1 MEKLCLEVQ
10 DLTKRYDASEF
21 SLDHLNFKVPYGS
34 VMGLIGENGAGKTTT
49 LKLILN
55 LMRRDAGTIKLFGLD
70 NIRDEGA
77 IKQQIGVV
85 FDENHFHE
93 LFSPADIAKILRSLY
108 QKWDDNL
115 FQQYL
120 RRFQLPA
127 DKPIKTYSRGMKVK
141 LSIASALAHHP
152 KLLLLDEPTS
162 GLDPVSRDE
171 LLQILSEYIEDGEH
185 SVLFSTHITGD
196 LERAAD
202 YITYIS
208 YGELFFTGSK
218 DEFVDMFRIV
228 KGGMDELSADL
239 QAKAVGVRT
248 FPTGFEAL
256 VKTEDIGS
264 FTALDIE
271 PATIDEIV
279 VFTSKKGEDYE

>member
-141 LSIASALAHHP
+141 LSIASPLAHHP

-162 GLDPVSRDE
+162 GLDPVVRDE
-171 LLQILSEYIEDGEH
+171 ILSIFFDFIQDEEH
-185 SVLFSTHITGD
+185 TILMSSHITGD
-196 LERAAD
+196 LEKIAD
-202 YITYIS
+202 YVTFLHQGRLVFS
-208 YGELFFTGSK
+208 GVK
-218 DEFVDMFRIV
+218 DDLLDSHGIV
-228 KGGMDELSADL
+228 KCNASERKRIDPKWIVKQRTGPFGCEILVNNKAAVRHLYPEL
-239 QAKAVGVRT
+239 
-248 FPTGFEAL
+248 L
-256 VKTEDIGS
+256 VDNASLE
-264 FTALDIE
+264 
-271 PATIDEIV
+271 EIMLFHV
-279 VFTSKKGEDYE
+279 KGEK

>member
-93 LFSPADIAKILRSLY
+93 LFSPADIPKSLRI
-108 QKWDDNL
+108 
-115 FQQYL
+115 
-120 RRFQLPA
+120 RFF
-127 DKPIKTYSRGMKVK
+127 
-141 LSIASALAHHP
+141 
-152 KLLLLDEPTS
+152 
-162 GLDPVSRDE
+162 
-171 LLQILSEYIEDGEH
+171 
-185 SVLFSTHITGD
+185 SV
-196 LERAAD
+196 
-202 YITYIS
+202 
-208 YGELFFTGSK
+208 
-218 DEFVDMFRIV
+218 
-228 KGGMDELSADL
+228 
-239 QAKAVGVRT
+239 
-248 FPTGFEAL
+248 
-256 VKTEDIGS
+256 
-264 FTALDIE
+264 
-271 PATIDEIV
+271 
-279 VFTSKKGEDYE
+279 

>member
-162 GLDPVSRDE
+162 GLDPVVRDE
-171 LLQILSEYIEDGEH
+171 ILSIFFDFIQDEEH
-185 SVLFSTHITGD
+185 TILISSHITGD
-196 LERAAD
+196 LEKIAD
-202 YITYIS
+202 YVTFLHQGRLVFS
-208 YGELFFTGSK
+208 GVK
-218 DEFVDMFRIV
+218 DDLLDSHGIV
-228 KGGMDELSADL
+228 KCNASERNASTLNGLSNSAQGL
-239 QAKAVGVRT
+239 LAAKYWSTTKPPFATSIR
-248 FPTGFEAL
+248 
-256 VKTEDIGS
+256 S
-264 FTALDIE
+264 FWSTTLAW
-271 PATIDEIV
+271 
-279 VFTSKKGEDYE
+279 KKSCYFM

>member
-10 DLTKRYDASEF
+10 DLTKHYDASEF

-162 GLDPVSRDE
+162 GL
-171 LLQILSEYIEDGEH
+171 
-185 SVLFSTHITGD
+185 
-196 LERAAD
+196 
-202 YITYIS
+202 
-208 YGELFFTGSK
+208 
-218 DEFVDMFRIV
+218 
-228 KGGMDELSADL
+228 
-239 QAKAVGVRT
+239 
-248 FPTGFEAL
+248 
-256 VKTEDIGS
+256 
-264 FTALDIE
+264 
-271 PATIDEIV
+271 
-279 VFTSKKGEDYE
+279 

>member
-1 MEKLCLEVQ
+1 
-10 DLTKRYDASEF
+10 
-21 SLDHLNFKVPYGS
+21 
-34 VMGLIGENGAGKTTT
+34 MGLIGENGAGKTTT

-162 GLDPVSRDE
+162 GLDPVVRDE
-171 LLQILSEYIEDGEH
+171 ILSIFFDFIQDEEH
-185 SVLFSTHITGD
+185 TILMSSHITGD
-196 LERAAD
+196 LEKIAD
-202 YITYIS
+202 YVTFLHQGRLVFS
-208 YGELFFTGSK
+208 GVK
-218 DEFVDMFRIV
+218 DDLLDSHGIV
-228 KGGMDELSADL
+228 KCNASERKRIDPKWIVKQRTGPFGCEILVNNKAAVRHLYPEL
-239 QAKAVGVRT
+239 
-248 FPTGFEAL
+248 L
-256 VKTEDIGS
+256 VDNASLE
-264 FTALDIE
+264 
-271 PATIDEIV
+271 EIMLFHV
-279 VFTSKKGEDYE
+279 KGEK

>member
-162 GLDPVSRDE
+162 GLDPVVRDE
-171 LLQILSEYIEDGEH
+171 ILSIFFDFIQDEEH
-185 SVLFSTHITGD
+185 TILMSSHITGD
-196 LERAAD
+196 LEKIAD
-202 YITYIS
+202 YVTFLHQGRLVFS
-208 YGELFFTGSK
+208 GVK
-218 DEFVDMFRIV
+218 DDLLDSHGIV
-228 KGGMDELSADL
+228 KCNASERKRIDPKWIVKQRTGPLGCEILVNNKAAVRHLYPEL
-239 QAKAVGVRT
+239 
-248 FPTGFEAL
+248 L
-256 VKTEDIGS
+256 VDNASLE
-264 FTALDIE
+264 
-271 PATIDEIV
+271 EIMLFHV
-279 VFTSKKGEDYE
+279 KGEK

>member
-162 GLDPVSRDE
+162 GLDPVVRDE
-171 LLQILSEYIEDGEH
+171 ILSIFFDFIQDEEH
-185 SVLFSTHITGD
+185 TILMSSHITGD
-196 LERAAD
+196 LEKIAD
-202 YITYIS
+202 YVTFLHQGRLVFS
-208 YGELFFTGSK
+208 GVK
-218 DEFVDMFRIV
+218 DDLLDSHGIV
-228 KGGMDELSADL
+228 K
-239 QAKAVGVRT
+239 
-248 FPTGFEAL
+248 
-256 VKTEDIGS
+256 
-264 FTALDIE
+264 
-271 PATIDEIV
+271 
-279 VFTSKKGEDYE
+279 

>member
-162 GLDPVSRDE
+162 GLDPVVRDE
-171 LLQILSEYIEDGEH
+171 ILSIFFDFIQDEEH
-185 SVLFSTHITGD
+185 TILMSSHITGD
-196 LERAAD
+196 LEKIAD
-202 YITYIS
+202 YVTFLHQGRLVFS
-208 YGELFFTGSK
+208 GVK
-218 DEFVDMFRIV
+218 DDLLDSHGIV
-228 KGGMDELSADL
+228 KCNASERKRIDPKWIVNQRTGPFGCEILVNNKAAVRHLYPEL
-239 QAKAVGVRT
+239 
-248 FPTGFEAL
+248 L
-256 VKTEDIGS
+256 VDNASLE
-264 FTALDIE
+264 
-271 PATIDEIV
+271 EIMLFHV
-279 VFTSKKGEDYE
+279 KGEK

>member
-162 GLDPVSRDE
+162 GLDPVVRDE
-171 LLQILSEYIEDGEH
+171 ILSIFFDFIQDEEH
-185 SVLFSTHITGD
+185 TILMSSHITGD
-196 LERAAD
+196 LEKIAD
-202 YITYIS
+202 YVTFLHQGRLVFS
-208 YGELFFTGSK
+208 GVK
-218 DEFVDMFRIV
+218 DDLLDSHGIV
-228 KGGMDELSADL
+228 KCNASERKRIDPTWIVKQRTGPFGCEILVNNKAAVRHLYPEL
-239 QAKAVGVRT
+239 
-248 FPTGFEAL
+248 L
-256 VKTEDIGS
+256 VDNASLE
-264 FTALDIE
+264 
-271 PATIDEIV
+271 EIMLFHV
-279 VFTSKKGEDYE
+279 KGEK

>member
-162 GLDPVSRDE
+162 GLDLQHMKEVADE
-171 LLQILSEYIEDGEH
+171 LITIQEMGKTSLVITHDYELIVSCCTHVLHLEH
-185 SVLFSTHITGD
+185 G
-196 LERAAD
+196 
-202 YITYIS
+202 
-208 YGELFFTGSK
+208 
-218 DEFVDMFRIV
+218 
-228 KGGMDELSADL
+228 
-239 QAKAVGVRT
+239 AVR
-248 FPTGFEAL
+248 EQY
-256 VKTEDIGS
+256 
-264 FTALDIE
+264 ALDAAGLQRLQNFFIE
-271 PATIDEIV
+271 
-279 VFTSKKGEDYE
+279 SR